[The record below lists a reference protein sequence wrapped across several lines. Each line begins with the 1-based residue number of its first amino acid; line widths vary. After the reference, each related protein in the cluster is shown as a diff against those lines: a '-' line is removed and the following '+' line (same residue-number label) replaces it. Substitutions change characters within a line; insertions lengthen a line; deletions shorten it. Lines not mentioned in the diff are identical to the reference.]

1 MKRWWT
7 ILKTPITDD
16 ELHEAAWNLID
27 EDECTSVWGELP
39 YIDEMMTFEEVCNA
53 LAIYQR
59 AKQIRR
65 WLKKY
70 RPEYLEELW
79 REHFESIDR
88 VLEKYAK

>member
-1 MKRWWT
+1 
-7 ILKTPITDD
+7 
-16 ELHEAAWNLID
+16 
-27 EDECTSVWGELP
+27 
-39 YIDEMMTFEEVCNA
+39 MMTFEEVCNA